1 MTNLYSLRPRR
12 ARAIALPLLI
22 LACSGLAACGSSS
35 STTGSNAAAT
45 GSAGA
50 AATSSPASA
59 ATTKATGTS
68 GSTGSAASA
77 GSGASSAGGSGSA
90 SNSTSSTATRS
101 SGAAA
106 AQGKSRFG
114 NTHFRQALVVFADC
128 LRRNGVP
135 IPQPNTTGKGPLFDT
150 RGLDT
155 TSPKF
160 RQARQKCRSTLLSAL
175 RAAAHRR
182 AR

>member
-1 MTNLYSLRPRR
+1 MTNLDSPRPRR
-12 ARAIALPLLI
+12 ARVLALPLLI

-45 GSAGA
+45 SSTGATAGSTG
-50 AATSSPASA
+50 TTT
-59 ATTKATGTS
+59 ATTGATGTS

-101 SGAAA
+101 SGTAA
-106 AQGKSRFG
+106 AQGKSRLG

-135 IPQPNTTGKGPLFDT
+135 IPPPNTTGKGPLFDT

-160 RQARQKCRSTLLSAL
+160 RQARQKCRSTLLRAL
-175 RAAAHRR
+175 RATAHRG